1 MRTTLGAVVRKLC
14 WRLVFTLTGGL
25 AVDGSLP
32 PGGCVLVANHSSHA
46 DAPAL
51 LAALPTRRRPRVA
64 AAADYWFTSR
74 TRSRFA
80 RWVVGAFGVARDGG
94 GYGQLIVAGG
104 RLRAGDAVV
113 VFPEGTRTRDGALGR
128 FHSGAG
134 RLARAAGVPIVPVT
148 VVGTR
153 RMLPVHGA
161 FRRGPVSVRIGT
173 PVDSLDAARTA
184 IESTLAERPRRPDS
198 TLRRRVALVA
208 TSRGGLALVV
218 AWAVAEAISW
228 PLLPELLLAALVAAA
243 PRRGV
248 RLTLAAAV
256 ASIAGGLLCWQLGAA
271 GMRPPEPFT
280 TPAMHAAATRQVAAE
295 GAAAM
300 RHQPLSGTPYKVYA
314 IAAGRAHVDPLAFA
328 AWSLATRDGRIVVVG
343 LAVSGLAR
351 LGRRLRRFYTPYLLG
366 LGAGFGL
373 GLATV
378 VSSWS

>member
-1 MRTTLGAVVRKLC
+1 MRTTLGAVVRRLC
-14 WRLVFTLTGGL
+14 WRLVLTLTGGL
-25 AVDGSLP
+25 AVEGALP
-32 PGGCVLVANHSSHA
+32 PGGCVVVANHSSHA

-51 LAALPTRRRPRVA
+51 LAALPARRRPRVA

-74 TRSRFA
+74 TRSRLA
-80 RWVVGAFGVARDGG
+80 HWLVGAFGVARDGG
-94 GYGQLIVAGG
+94 GYGQLAATTG

-134 RLARAAGVPIVPVT
+134 RLATAAGVPVVPVAL
-148 VVGTR
+148 VGTR
-153 RMLPVHGA
+153 RMLPVHGP
-161 FRRGPVSVRIGT
+161 FRRGPVTVRICA
-173 PVDSLDAARTA
+173 PVNTLDAARAA
-184 IESTLAERPRRPDS
+184 IESALAERPRRPDS
-198 TLRRRVALVA
+198 ALRRRVAVVA
-208 TSRGGLALVV
+208 ASRAGLALVA

-248 RLTLAAAV
+248 RLTLAAAG
-256 ASIAGGLLCWQLGAA
+256 ASIAGGLLCWQLAAA
-271 GMRPPEPFT
+271 GVTPPEPFT

-314 IAAGRAHVDPLAFA
+314 VTAGRAHVDPLAFA
-328 AWSLATRDGRIVVVG
+328 AWSLATRGVRIVAVG
-343 LAVSGLAR
+343 LAVTGLAR
-351 LGRRLRRFYTPYLLG
+351 LGRRLRRFYPPYLLG

-373 GLATV
+373 GLVSV